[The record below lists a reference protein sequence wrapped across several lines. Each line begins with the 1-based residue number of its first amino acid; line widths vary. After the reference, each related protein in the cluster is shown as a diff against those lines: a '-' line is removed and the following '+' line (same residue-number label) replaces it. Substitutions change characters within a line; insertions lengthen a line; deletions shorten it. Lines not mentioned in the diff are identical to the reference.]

1 MKTISINILNLCVP
15 CYNHCKYCLL
25 SWNGKCLGIEYAR
38 SVEYARNFYNWLK
51 ITHPEIN
58 FIYYF
63 GYSMEHPD
71 LPDAIKFMQE
81 TNSPGG
87 EFLQFDGMK
96 MRSKAELH
104 KLLENIKTL
113 GIRLIDFTFYGTQ
126 EYHDR
131 FAGRNGDFKLMMNS
145 LEIALEKGLN
155 AEVGIPITKEN
166 LSQIDELLTMLPQDK
181 IRIFLFTPH
190 SGGRGI
196 TLLDSK
202 ITVDDY
208 ESLSPAAK
216 KYFNRNNNKTPSE
229 WLNTDFPEVE
239 NRVLTLSLLPSNIE
253 HFEQL
258 SFEDTLIEL
267 EKMDEDYYGIVP
279 DFRTLLTMYAD
290 ANDRKL
296 YSRKD
301 LYLLY
306 RKRYIA
312 DKKLTVSDMTDERF
326 SGSLRY

>member
-1 MKTISINILNLCVP
+1 MKTTSLNILNLCVR

-25 SWNGKCLGIEYAR
+25 SWDGKCLGIDEKRGVEYAR
-38 SVEYARNFYNWLK
+38 SIYHWIKAA
-51 ITHPEIN
+51 HPEIN
-58 FIYYF
+58 FVYYF

-71 LPDAIKFMQE
+71 LPAAIRFMQE

-96 MRSKAELH
+96 MRTRAELH
-104 KLLENIKTL
+104 ELLGSIKEL

-131 FAGRNGDFKLMMNS
+131 FAGRKGDFELMMHS
-145 LEIALEKGLN
+145 LEIALEKGLHV
-155 AEVGIPITKEN
+155 EVGIPVTKDN
-166 LSQIDELLTMLPQDK
+166 LSQIDPLIRMLPEDQ
-181 IRIFLFTPH
+181 IRLFLFTPH

-208 ESLSPAAK
+208 ESLSAAAK
-216 KYFNRNNNKTPSE
+216 QHFNRSGNRTPSE
-229 WLNTDFPEVE
+229 WRNADLPAAE

-253 HFEQL
+253 QLEQR
-258 SFEDTLIEL
+258 SFADTLREL
-267 EKMDEDYYGIVP
+267 EKMDEDYYSIVP
-279 DFRTLLTMYAD
+279 DFRSLLAMYAD
-290 ANDRKL
+290 PDDRRL

-306 RKRYIA
+306 RRRYIA
-312 DKKLTVSDMTDERF
+312 DNRLTVLDVTDERF